1 MPYQGRTKVSEL
13 KDLIRKYGGTP
24 KGNTV
29 AQLQDELEHLIDGGG
44 TPSGDITVTDDFT
57 DADIDDV
64 FSDDEAD
71 DAQNGGE
78 QESGDGV

>member
-24 KGNTV
+24 KGSTV
-29 AQLQDELEHLIDGGG
+29 AQLQDELEHLIGGG
-44 TPSGDITVTDDFT
+44 GSPSDGITVTDDFT

-64 FSDDEAD
+64 FSDDDE
-71 DAQNGGE
+71 NG
-78 QESGDGV
+78 V

>member
-1 MPYQGRTKVSEL
+1 MPYQGRTKVSEF

-29 AQLQDELEHLIDGGG
+29 AQLQDELEHLIGDGGA
-44 TPSGDITVTDDFT
+44 PSGDITITDDFT